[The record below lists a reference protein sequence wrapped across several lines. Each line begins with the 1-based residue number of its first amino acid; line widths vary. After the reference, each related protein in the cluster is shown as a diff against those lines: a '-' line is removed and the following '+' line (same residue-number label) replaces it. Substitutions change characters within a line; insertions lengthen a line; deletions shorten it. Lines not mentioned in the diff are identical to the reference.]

1 MSVREHC
8 GPPKRGWEAAL
19 IAGLP
24 ATNAEMPFNS
34 SVDVAIVGAG
44 VAGLAAARALTAL
57 GASVLI
63 LEARDRIGGRALTYL
78 LSGDLIFDVGCEWLH
93 SADQNGLVP
102 IARTLNFDLADCPP
116 HWSEQSLDIN
126 FPLSDQHEFRAAST
140 AFEERLEAASS
151 LAHDTIAADCLEP
164 GCRWNALIDA
174 ISTYV
179 NGAELSKVSVYDT
192 SNYVDTELNWR
203 VCGGYGALVTAFG
216 SSCRVALST
225 EVLRI
230 DHAGRD
236 IVLETTR
243 GSLRASTAICTL
255 PTNLI
260 GEEAVRF
267 WPTLADKISAASG
280 LPLGYAEKTILYL
293 ENPEIVPADG
303 HLFGATDRVA
313 TGSYDL
319 RPLGRPCIEA
329 FFGGALAKELAD
341 ENALAEYAI
350 EELAGLLGSD
360 LRGKVRA
367 MAASAWAC
375 DRFSRGSY
383 SHALPG
389 NAGFRSTLAE
399 PVDERLFFAGE
410 ATSPGS
416 FSTAHGAYETGLRA
430 AAEVARSLRLDPRR
444 TAEHPEIN
452 WYSPAAATLWK

>member
-1 MSVREHC
+1 MR
-8 GPPKRGWEAAL
+8 
-19 IAGLP
+19 
-24 ATNAEMPFNS
+24 FNS
-34 SVDVAIVGAG
+34 PVDVAIVGAG
-44 VAGLAAARALTAL
+44 VAGLAAARALTSQ
-57 GASVLI
+57 GVSVLI
-63 LEARDRIGGRALTYL
+63 LEARNRIGGRALTL
-78 LSGDLIFDVGCEWLH
+78 LLAGDLIFDVGCEWLH

-126 FPLSDQHEFRAAST
+126 FPLSDQREFRAAFD
-140 AFEERLEAASS
+140 AFEERVEAASS
-151 LAHDTIAADCLEP
+151 LAHDIVATQCLER

-174 ISTYV
+174 VSTYV
-179 NGAELSKVSVYDT
+179 NGAELAKVSVHDT
-192 SNYVDTELNWR
+192 SNYLDTESNWR

-216 SSCRVALST
+216 ASCRVALNT

-230 DHAGRD
+230 DHSGRE

-243 GSLRASTAICTL
+243 GSLSASAAICTL
-255 PTNLI
+255 PTDLI
-260 GEEAVRF
+260 GGEAVQF
-267 WPTLADKISAASG
+267 WPRLAEKISAAAG
-280 LPLGYAEKTILYL
+280 LPLGYAEKIMLYL
-293 ENPEIVPADG
+293 EDPEVVPADG

-350 EELAGLLGSD
+350 EELAGLLGSEF
-360 LRGKVRA
+360 RGKVRA
-367 MAASAWAC
+367 MAASTWAG

-389 NAGFRSTLAE
+389 NAGLRSTLAE
-399 PVDERLFFAGE
+399 PVNERLFFAGE
-410 ATSPGS
+410 ATSPRS

-430 AAEVARSLRLDPRR
+430 AVEVARTLRLDPRR
-444 TAEHPEIN
+444 TAEHPN
-452 WYSPAAATLWK
+452 WGSPATATLWK